1 MSASATTGI
10 AITPVTTWLAERV
23 PGAQPPLDFDLITG
37 GHSNLTYRV
46 TDAADGAW
54 VLRRPPLHQVLA
66 TAHDMEREHRI
77 IAALGPTDVPVPSV
91 VGLCTDE
98 AVNGP
103 PFYVMDFVDGVVAR
117 TAEIAESALSVPAR
131 RAASRSLVETL
142 ARIHRVDLVAV
153 GLDDLGRKEGYVE
166 RQLKRWLRQVEQ
178 SEANDRPDIVDFH
191 GFLAARVPD
200 QGPATIV
207 HGDFRLD
214 NCIVH
219 PDGEVAAVLDWEL
232 CTLGDPLADVAQ
244 LIVYWAEPSDELT
257 PLENAPT
264 AAPGFATRDEML
276 AWYGE
281 ASGRDLGD
289 MTYYLAF
296 TCWRL
301 ACILEGVYSRYL
313 GGAMGEVPDNV
324 HDFDVRIRG
333 LMGRAHEYAGA
344 IS

>member
-1 MSASATTGI
+1 MSDQAVTGI
-10 AITPVTTWLAERV
+10 NGASVTSWLLERV
-23 PGAQPPLDFDLITG
+23 PSAAPPLVFDLIAG

-46 TDAADGAW
+46 TDQAEGAW

-66 TAHDMEREHRI
+66 TAHDMGREHRI
-77 IAALGPTDVPVPSV
+77 IAALAPTAVPVP
-91 VGLCTDE
+91 GIIGMCTDE
-98 AVNGP
+98 SVNDR
-103 PFYVMDFVDGVVAR
+103 PFYVMDYVEGLVVRSA
-117 TAEIAESALSVPAR
+117 AIAEESLSGDAR
-131 RAASRSLVETL
+131 QAASRSLVDTL
-142 ARIHRVDLVAV
+142 ALIHEVDLEAV
-153 GLDDLGRKEGYVE
+153 GLDDLGRKEAYVE

-191 GFLAARVPD
+191 GFLASRVPQ

-214 NCIVH
+214 NCIVT
-219 PDGEVAAVLDWEL
+219 PAGKVAAVLDWEL

-244 LIVYWAEPSDELT
+244 LIVYWAEPTDAVT

-264 AAPGFATRDEML
+264 SAPGFATRQEML
-276 AWYGE
+276 DWYGE
-281 ASGRDLGD
+281 VSGRDLSE

-333 LMGRAHEYAGA
+333 LMTRAHEYAA
-344 IS
+344 EIR